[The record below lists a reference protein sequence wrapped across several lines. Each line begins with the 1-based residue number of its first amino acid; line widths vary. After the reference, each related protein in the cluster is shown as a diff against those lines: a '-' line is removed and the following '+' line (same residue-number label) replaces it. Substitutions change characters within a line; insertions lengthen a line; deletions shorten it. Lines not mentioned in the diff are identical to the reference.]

1 MLDTSQEEV
10 ESLQREFNWVLENE
24 VNLIFFDEVFYLLK
38 TEKLFS
44 PKSIKKQE

>member
-24 VNLIFFDEVFYLLK
+24 VILIYF
-38 TEKLFS
+38 
-44 PKSIKKQE
+44 